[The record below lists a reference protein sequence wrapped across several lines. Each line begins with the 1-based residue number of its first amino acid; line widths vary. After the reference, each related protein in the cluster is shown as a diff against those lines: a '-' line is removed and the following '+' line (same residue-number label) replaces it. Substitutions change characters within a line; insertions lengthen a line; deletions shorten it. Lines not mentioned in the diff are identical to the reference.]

1 MTAKDIIEIRTKL
14 NKSVAEFAD
23 MIGVSRYSVYLYEAG
38 KRLPR
43 SGTRARIEKL
53 IRENKDK

>member
-14 NKSVAEFAD
+14 NKSVAEFAG

-43 SGTRARIEKL
+43 LETRARIEKL

>member
-1 MTAKDIIEIRTKL
+1 MTAKYIIGIRIKL
-14 NKSVAEFAD
+14 DKSVAEFAK

-43 SGTRARIEKL
+43 FETRAKIEKL